1 MDLPDNIGEAV
12 MRPRKRGL
20 RQQTFVFS
28 LADMRNDANETINA
42 FCETHNVLS
51 IVFSESKGNL
61 VYVIIYKV

>member
-1 MDLPDNIGEAV
+1 MDVPSNIRTAV
-12 MRPRKRGL
+12 ARPRKRL

-28 LADMRNDANETINA
+28 LYDTKFGDANETINA
-42 FCETHNVLS
+42 FCETHDVLS